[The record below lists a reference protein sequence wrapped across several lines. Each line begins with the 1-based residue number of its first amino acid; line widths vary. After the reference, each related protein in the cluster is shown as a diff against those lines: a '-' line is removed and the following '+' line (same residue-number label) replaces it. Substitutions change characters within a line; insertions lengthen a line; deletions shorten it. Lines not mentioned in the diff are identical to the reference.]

1 MAISKKYCDK
11 QLAFT
16 LFNIWNMKYCFNEIW
31 KLQFSKVILT
41 ESKENMFLNMS
52 LTFREKG
59 FQ

>member
-1 MAISKKYCDK
+1 LSK
-11 QLAFT
+11 AT
-16 LFNIWNMKYCFNEIW
+16 LI
-31 KLQFSKVILT
+31 